1 MVVERTRLHPE
12 LGAEAPHR
20 QVGQAVPVEHEQG
33 PVDDVL
39 TAVAHGPDANL
50 NAVQFKDRRTPMA
63 SNRRTTTTDLA
74 LVAAFAALIAV
85 CALLPAIELG
95 IVDITLQT
103 FAVMLAGA
111 VLGARRGFLAAL
123 LYVAVGCAGLPVF
136 SQGGAG
142 LATLAGPSGGYL
154 VGFPLAA
161 GLAGLVVERLP
172 RQKLATSVPL
182 IFLAGLA
189 GSFAFIH
196 PLGIAGLVTNA
207 GLTWTEAF
215 RIDLAFWP
223 GDAIKNLAMA
233 VVATAVHRAFPD
245 LLGRR
250 TSSRAT
256 QHTPTA
262 A

>member
-1 MVVERTRLHPE
+1 
-12 LGAEAPHR
+12 
-20 QVGQAVPVEHEQG
+20 
-33 PVDDVL
+33 
-39 TAVAHGPDANL
+39 
-50 NAVQFKDRRTPMA
+50 MA
-63 SNRRTTTTDLA
+63 STRRNSTDLA
-74 LVAAFAALIAV
+74 LIAAFAALIAV

-95 IVDITLQT
+95 VVDITLQT
-103 FAVMLAGA
+103 FAVMLSGA

-123 LYVAVGCAGLPVF
+123 LYVVVGCAGLPIF

-154 VGFPLAA
+154 IGFPLAA
-161 GLAGLVVERLP
+161 GLTGFVVERLP

-196 PLGIAGLVTNA
+196 PLGIAGLVVNA
-207 GLTWTEAF
+207 GFTWREAF
-215 RIDLAFWP
+215 TIDLAFWP
-223 GDAIKNLAMA
+223 GDAVKNLAMA

-250 TSSRAT
+250 SRPAADQASSP
-256 QHTPTA
+256 TPA
-262 A
+262 